1 MKQDYFIL
9 STESNIFPEF
19 DPVKN
24 KFPPLLLIDLDRE
37 TKLSNLLINIFN

>member
-19 DPVKN
+19 DPVGECYN
-24 KFPPLLLIDLDRE
+24 DECALASIV
-37 TKLSNLLINIFN
+37 